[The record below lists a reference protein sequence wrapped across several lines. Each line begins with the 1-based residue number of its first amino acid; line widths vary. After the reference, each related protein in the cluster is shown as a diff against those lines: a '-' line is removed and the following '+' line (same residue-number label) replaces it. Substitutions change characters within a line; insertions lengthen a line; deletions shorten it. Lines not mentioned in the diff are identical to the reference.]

1 MRRFYGRRIFGL
13 FMRREGYKIVLPLM
27 LVALTF
33 TLISLKLEGGGM
45 GWGLSVVLWV
55 FSAFCIFFFRDPE
68 RQTPR
73 EQDVVISPADGRV
86 IGIDEVDESQ
96 FLHGRARRVSIFM
109 SVWNVHVN
117 RAPVE
122 GVVEYVHY
130 HRGRFHV
137 ASLPKASVEN
147 EQVII
152 GIASPQD
159 KILVKQIAGILA
171 RRVVCYLREGQHV
184 QRGERFG
191 MIKFGSRLEVFL
203 PLHAEIK
210 VRLQEKVRAGE
221 TIIASFH
228 HREMSES

>member
-1 MRRFYGRRIFGL
+1 MH
-13 FMRREGYKIVLPLM
+13 REGYKIVLPLM
-27 LVALTF
+27 LVALMF
-33 TLISLKLEGGGM
+33 TLVSLKLEGGGM
-45 GWGLSVVLWV
+45 GWSASVVLWL

-122 GVVEYVHY
+122 GVVEYLHY

-137 ASLPKASVEN
+137 ASLPKASLEN

-152 GIASPQD
+152 GISSPQG
-159 KILVKQIAGILA
+159 KILVKQIAGIIA

-203 PLHAEIK
+203 PLRAEIR
-210 VRLQEKVRAGE
+210 VSLQENVRAGE

>member
-1 MRRFYGRRIFGL
+1 
-13 FMRREGYKIVLPLM
+13 
-27 LVALTF
+27 
-33 TLISLKLEGGGM
+33 M
-45 GWGLSVVLWV
+45 GWSASVVLWL

-122 GVVEYVHY
+122 GVVEYLHY

-137 ASLPKASVEN
+137 ASLPKASLEN

-152 GIASPQD
+152 GISSPQG
-159 KILVKQIAGILA
+159 KILVRQIAGILA
-171 RRVVCYLREGQHV
+171 RRVVCHLREGQHV

-203 PLHAEIK
+203 PLRAEIR
-210 VRLQEKVRAGE
+210 VSLQAKVRAGE
-221 TIIASFH
+221 TIVASLH
-228 HREMSES
+228 EA